1 MNATARAIN
10 CSDCGGT
17 LTLHGGHRVR
27 SLTCSYCGAVMDS
40 HNQFKVIDRYG
51 ESKCMKTP
59 LAIGMQAT
67 LKGVEFTIIGAI
79 EYTSEG
85 IYRWVSFQLYS
96 PTHGYTWLTYNR
108 GHYVFSYRT
117 RKLPF
122 PVTADN
128 LYQPKT
134 EVKVA
139 GRKMKFYERF
149 EAEITYVAGELTW
162 IARLGDK
169 VEAAEAIAPPYMF
182 NYEQSANEL
191 EYSMG
196 EYLDADTVHQAFALE
211 EAVPA
216 PRDIHPAQPFQT
228 HPLWPA
234 LAKAAQIFVVV
245 ALLGLLATCT
255 LGEGNLLVQHSFSD
269 PTELEQGVPFSVN
282 NSGDLLKLELSSSVD
297 NAWAYYDISLS
308 YDNDL
313 EEQEVL
319 YMGKEISYYS
329 GYDSDGSWTE
339 GSQSGSL
346 LFKVPE
352 AGDYVLEFETELP
365 DGNWPY
371 LQVAV
376 YEKVWPMRY
385 FVVLL
390 IIAAVIAV
398 FYPFKRWSFEARRWQ
413 SVVGDDDDEDDDD

>member
-10 CSDCGGT
+10 CSHCGAT

-40 HNQFKVIDRYG
+40 HDQFKVIDRYG
-51 ESKCMKTP
+51 ESKCMQTP

-67 LKGVEFTIIGAI
+67 LKGVEFTLIGAT

-96 PTHGYTWLTYNR
+96 PTHGYTWLTYNK

-117 RKLPF
+117 RKLPS
-122 PVTADN
+122 PVSAEN

-149 EAEITYVAGELTW
+149 QAKITYVAGELTW

-169 VEAAEAIAPPYMF
+169 VEAAEAIAPPYVF
-182 NYEQSANEL
+182 SYEQSANEL
-191 EYSMG
+191 EYSIG
-196 EYLDADTVHQAFALE
+196 EYIDADTVHQAFALE
-211 EAVPA
+211 GSVSA
-216 PRDIHPAQPFQT
+216 PIDIHPAQPFQT

-234 LAKAAQIFVVV
+234 LAKAALVFAVI
-245 ALLGLLATCT
+245 ALLGLVATFT
-255 LGEGNLLVQHSFSD
+255 LGQGRLLVQQSFSD
-269 PTELEQGVPFSVN
+269 PAGLEQGVPFSVDAP
-282 NSGDLLKLELSSSVD
+282 GDLLKLELSSSVD
-297 NAWAYYDISLS
+297 NAWAYYDIALS
-308 YDNDL
+308 VDDDA
-313 EEQEVL
+313 EGQEVL
-319 YMGKEISYYS
+319 YMGKELSYYS
-329 GYDSDGSWTE
+329 GYDSEGSWTE

-346 LFKVPE
+346 LFKVPQ
-352 AGDYVLEFETELP
+352 AGDYVLEFETELA
-365 DGNWPY
+365 DDNWPY

-385 FVVLL
+385 FVTLL
-390 IIAAVIAV
+390 IITAAIAA
-398 FYPFKRWSFEARRWQ
+398 FYSFKRWSFEARRWHP
-413 SVVGDDDDEDDDD
+413 VVGDDDEDDDD